1 MWIYVPTWFL
11 LLVAFG
17 LIASG
22 IIVGALTL
30 RDVPAAE
37 ENVTIRIE
45 VMK

>member
-22 IIVGALTL
+22 IIIGVLAL
-30 RDVPAAE
+30 RDVPADD